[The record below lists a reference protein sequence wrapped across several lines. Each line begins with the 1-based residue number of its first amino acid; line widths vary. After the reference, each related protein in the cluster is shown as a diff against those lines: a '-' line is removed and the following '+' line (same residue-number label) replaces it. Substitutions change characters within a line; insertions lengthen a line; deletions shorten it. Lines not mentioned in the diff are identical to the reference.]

1 MTISS
6 KIFSFSL
13 FQHCREIALQLIRK
27 EDNIMLSFLSNEEAL
42 AKELHQE
49 LGVHIIVENKDKI
62 INPGNWYWCDE
73 DNRVIA
79 RCYYEMR

>member
-1 MTISS
+1 
-6 KIFSFSL
+6 
-13 FQHCREIALQLIRK
+13 
-27 EDNIMLSFLSNEEAL
+27 MLSFLSNEEAL